1 MKPIKPRKLSKQ
13 WETHLK
19 HMAEDKSSKFRQ
31 SEARTILAALEYE
44 RQRADD
50 AEKALKAI
58 PPQHRNGLA
67 AVIMREMMGPP
78 SGD

>member
-31 SEARTILAALEYE
+31 SEARAILAALEYE
-44 RQRADD
+44 RQRADR
-50 AEKALKAI
+50 AEAEASRVTQKLAI
-58 PPQHRNGLA
+58 FKPQHWH
-67 AVIMREMMGPP
+67 
-78 SGD
+78 D